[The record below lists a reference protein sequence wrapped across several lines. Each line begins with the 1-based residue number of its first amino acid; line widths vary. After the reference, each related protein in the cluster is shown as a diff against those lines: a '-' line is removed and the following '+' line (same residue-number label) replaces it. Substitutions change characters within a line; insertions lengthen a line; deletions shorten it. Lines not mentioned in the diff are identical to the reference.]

1 MKKTIKMIV
10 IMAIVTMIIGIS
22 NISKSFSFNANLSSD
37 NKLVAGQEV
46 KVTLSLSGID
56 MDDGIRSIGVSKI
69 TVGDEFEPI
78 STTSFSSNAFAPTY
92 LNGGL
97 NLISGNP
104 VKDGVAA
111 VTLTLKVKAET
122 TAKSATV
129 KFENI
134 VASSGANTGDVSVG
148 TKAITIKANKPAESG
163 DGTGTTKPSN
173 PNGTQNGTN
182 SSTGKNNIKGTISS
196 SASKKD
202 LPKAGKEENAGIVL
216 LILFITSVGMLYFIK
231 YEITKKYTD

>member
-1 MKKTIKMIV
+1 MKKTIKMIA
-10 IMAIVTMIIGIS
+10 IMAIATMIIGIS

-56 MDDGIRSIGVSKI
+56 MDDGIRSIGISKI

-78 STTSFSSNAFAPTY
+78 TATSFSSNAFAPTY

-111 VTLTLKVKAET
+111 VTLTLKVKAGT
-122 TAKSATV
+122 TAKTATV

-134 VASSGANTGDVSVG
+134 VASSGLKTGDISVG
-148 TKAITIKANKPAESG
+148 TKTVTIKADETQQGGTTNPPAEQP
-163 DGTGTTKPSN
+163 TNPST
-173 PNGTQNGTN
+173 PSGTQGGT
-182 SSTGKNNIKGTISS
+182 STSN
-196 SASKKD
+196 KKVTTD
-202 LPKAGKEENAGIVL
+202 KTPDRLPKAGYTNIKGIIIPAVL
-216 LILFITSVGMLYFIK
+216 LLIIVGVVSFIK
-231 YEITKKYTD
+231 YKK

>member
-134 VASSGANTGDVSVG
+134 VASSGLKTGDISVG
-148 TKAITIKANKPAESG
+148 TKTVTIKANEPAQSG
-163 DGTGTTKPSN
+163 DEPGTTNPST
-173 PNGTQNGTN
+173 PDGTQNNPNKNEQKPTN
-182 SSTGKNNIKGTISS
+182 NNSTNKISS
-196 SASKKD
+196 LDKTPD
-202 LPKAGKEENAGIVL
+202 RLPKAGYANIKTIIIPAVL
-216 LILFITSVGMLYFIK
+216 LLIIAGVVSLIK
-231 YEITKKYTD
+231 YKK